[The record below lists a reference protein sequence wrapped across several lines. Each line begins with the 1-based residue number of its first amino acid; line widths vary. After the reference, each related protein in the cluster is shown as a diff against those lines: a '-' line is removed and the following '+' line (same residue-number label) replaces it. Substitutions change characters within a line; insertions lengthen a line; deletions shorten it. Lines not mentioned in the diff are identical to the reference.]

1 MELIEDQHD
10 ADVRHEL
17 AETDHAVGSA
27 APARRRW
34 VFVAAAAVAVA
45 GGAALWLS
53 ASRAASE
60 PSVALAVP
68 AGSLEAARTSLRAS
82 GIAFE
87 FRGGTIW
94 VSSRDAARAIE
105 AATVRPRANAVA
117 DTLADESV
125 FASGESSRA
134 RRTAA
139 TIRELESAI
148 SMQPGVER
156 ASVVL
161 GEPSRSVGPGSA
173 GGASA
178 SVTVVMRVGAMPQDL
193 VDAVAVLVSGA
204 TPGLRPES
212 VAVIDARAGRVRPV
226 RDASARALADA
237 ARERE
242 ERSATLL
249 SALLDELPGA
259 TVRVREAA
267 PGASV
272 VTVEIPRPLAS
283 ARAALEANG
292 DIDEYLRTERERIV
306 EQFEPFTGGAA
317 ACATA
322 VSVVL
327 GPDPGEEFVAVASPE
342 RPYSAGTPA
351 QQREQEAAERE
362 RSMPLGS
369 TTQPSFPYSW
379 AIVAVA
385 GVAAL
390 AWWTWHRPRL
400 ATAGAP
406 VDAAGVPDFDL
417 EPLPGADASEA
428 VRASGSDAAAV
439 VGRWVEAGDADRAAR
454 LVVALDAAA
463 AASVL
468 KALPVAQVQQVTAA
482 LGSIDSPGH
491 HELSDA
497 VDAFMAEMGAA
508 AGGGYRAGH
517 EAP

>member
-17 AETDHAVGSA
+17 AEVDDAAAAA

-34 VFVAAAAVAVA
+34 AIVAVAAAAVA
-45 GGAALWLS
+45 GGAALWISTSRS
-53 ASRAASE
+53 AAES
-60 PSVALAVP
+60 PVALAVP
-68 AGSLEAARTSLRAS
+68 AGSLEAARTALRTS
-82 GIAFE
+82 GIGFE
-87 FRGGTIW
+87 FRGGAIW

-105 AATVRPRANAVA
+105 AATARSRANAVA

-125 FASGESSRA
+125 FASGESARA

-161 GEPSRSVGPGSA
+161 AEPARTAGPGSA
-173 GGASA
+173 SGASA
-178 SVTVVMRVGAMPQDL
+178 SVTVVMRSGAMPQDL

-226 RDASARALADA
+226 RDPAARALADA

-242 ERSATLL
+242 ERSVALL
-249 SALLDELPGA
+249 SALLDELPGSS
-259 TVRVREAA
+259 VRVRETA

-272 VTVEIPRPLAS
+272 VTVEIPRPLAA
-283 ARAALEANG
+283 ARAELEAEG
-292 DIDEYLRTERERIV
+292 DIDAYLQAERARIV
-306 EQFEPFTGGAA
+306 ARFEPFTGGAA

-327 GPDPGEEFVAVASPE
+327 GPDPGDEFVAVASPE
-342 RPYSAGTPA
+342 RPYSAVSPA
-351 QQREQEAAERE
+351 QQREQAAAERE
-362 RSMPLGS
+362 RAMPLGS
-369 TTQPSFPYSW
+369 AGTPAFPYSW
-379 AIVAVA
+379 AIVAAA
-385 GVAAL
+385 GAAAL

-400 ATAGAP
+400 AAAGVPVEAP
-406 VDAAGVPDFDL
+406 GVPDFDL
-417 EPLPGADASEA
+417 DPLPGADASEA
-428 VRASGSDAAAV
+428 VRNSAIEAARV
-439 VGRWVEAGDADRAAR
+439 VGDWVEAGDADRAAR

-463 AASVL
+463 AAAVL
-468 KALPVAQVQQVTAA
+468 KALPVPQVQQLTAA

-491 HELSDA
+491 EDLADA

-508 AGGGYRAGH
+508 ARAGYRHGP
-517 EAP
+517 EAS

>member
-17 AETDHAVGSA
+17 AEVDDAA
-27 APARRRW
+27 APSASGRRRW
-34 VFVAAAAVAVA
+34 MFIAAAAAAVA
-45 GGAALWLS
+45 GGAALWVS
-53 ASRAASE
+53 VSRAPGAA
-60 PSVALAVP
+60 PVALAVP
-68 AGSLEAARTSLRAS
+68 AGSLEAARAALRAS

-87 FRGGTIW
+87 FRGGSLW
-94 VSSRDAARAIE
+94 VSPADAARAIE
-105 AATVRPRANAVA
+105 AATSRPRANAVA

-148 SMQPGVER
+148 AMQPGVER

-161 GEPSRSVGPGSA
+161 AEPARAAAPGMPGS
-173 GGASA
+173 ASA
-178 SVTVVMRVGAMPQDL
+178 SVTVAMRSGTMPQDL

-226 RDASARALADA
+226 RDAAARALADS

-249 SALLDELPGA
+249 SALLHDLPGA

-272 VTVEIPRPLAS
+272 VTVEIPRPLA
-283 ARAALEANG
+283 AVRAELEAGG
-292 DIDEYLRTERERIV
+292 DVDAYLQAERERIAA
-306 EQFEPFTGGAA
+306 QFEPFTSGAA

-327 GPDPGEEFVAVASPE
+327 GPDSGDEFVAVAAPE
-342 RPYSAGTPA
+342 RPYSTGTPA
-351 QQREQEAAERE
+351 QLREQAAAERE
-362 RSMPLGS
+362 RSLPLGS
-369 TTQPSFPYSW
+369 AAAPSFPHSW
-379 AIVAVA
+379 AIVAAA

-390 AWWTWHRPRL
+390 AWWTWQRPRL
-400 ATAGAP
+400 APAGAP
-406 VDAAGVPDFDL
+406 IEAAEVPDFDL

-428 VRASGSDAAAV
+428 VRSSASDAARVLGA
-439 VGRWVEAGDADRAAR
+439 WVEGGDADRAAR

-463 AASVL
+463 AATVL
-468 KALPVAQVQQVTAA
+468 KALPVQQVQQVTAA

-491 HELSDA
+491 DELAEA

-508 AGGGYRAGH
+508 PGAGYRQVN
-517 EAP
+517 EAT

>member
-17 AETDHAVGSA
+17 AEVEDAAGSA
-27 APARRRW
+27 GPPRRRW
-34 VFVAAAAVAVA
+34 PFVAAAAVAIA
-45 GGAALWLS
+45 GGAALWIS
-53 ASRAASE
+53 ASRSASD

-68 AGSLEAARTSLRAS
+68 AGSIEAARTSLRAS
-82 GIAFE
+82 GIASE
-87 FRGGTIW
+87 FRGGAIW
-94 VSSRDAARAIE
+94 VSSQDAARAIE
-105 AATVRPRANAVA
+105 VAAARPRANAVA
-117 DTLADESV
+117 DTLAEESV

-161 GEPSRSVGPGSA
+161 GEPSRAGGPGTA

-178 SVTVVMRVGAMPQDL
+178 SVTVVMRAGPMPQDL

-226 RDASARALADA
+226 RDAAARALADA

-242 ERSATLL
+242 ERSAALL

-259 TVRVREAA
+259 SVRVRETA

-272 VTVEIPRPLAS
+272 VTVELPRALAA
-283 ARAALEANG
+283 ARAEFESGG
-292 DIDEYLRTERERIV
+292 DIDAYLRTERERIV
-306 EQFEPFTGGAA
+306 AQFEPFTGGPS

-327 GPDPGEEFVAVASPE
+327 GPDPGDEFVAVAAPE

-351 QQREQEAAERE
+351 QQREQDAAERE

-369 TTQPSFPYSW
+369 SAAPSFPYSW
-379 AIVAVA
+379 AVVAAA
-385 GVAAL
+385 GAAAL

-400 ATAGAP
+400 AAAGVPVEAP
-406 VDAAGVPDFDL
+406 GVPDFDL
-417 EPLPGADASEA
+417 DPLPGADASEA
-428 VRASGSDAAAV
+428 VRNSAIEAARV
-439 VGRWVEAGDADRAAR
+439 VGDWIEAGDADRAAR

-463 AASVL
+463 AAAVL
-468 KALPVAQVQQVTAA
+468 KALPVPQVQQVTAA
-482 LGSIDSPGH
+482 LGTIDSPGH
-491 HELSDA
+491 EDLADA

-508 AGGGYRAGH
+508 ARAGYRHGP
-517 EAP
+517 EAS